1 MGRPMADLSLG
12 SMSLISRQS
21 RISGPRSNDERATCL
36 TEREDMRAQ
45 IASKLG
51 KLGTL
56 DELAEEMPSTRQGN
70 GWDPSRI
77 VEAIVRVVPQ
87 PLDRLVRKAIRPGIL
102 QRIADLFRPASA
114 MSRLAGSPTIVYFPL
129 WYLKG
134 YHECFYLREAKYRI
148 RVDKDVVAVEVD
160 GETRDLMIEEQE
172 NENVPDT
179 LRRTLKRFSRLFM
192 GERRYFNL
200 KDVTELAV
208 RHERTEMYVTSDGQ
222 EGNVLDEALPSRWKT
237 QRIFNITDLNVEGT
251 ASRIAASRE
260 TKETAVRRLREKLVK
275 MPEESKRIL
284 SNTFHIEE
292 LTQYYVPFVHF
303 PIARGGRL
311 DQVIITAASAETPDS
326 KTVASVKHQLGL

>member
-1 MGRPMADLSLG
+1 LS
-12 SMSLISRQS
+12 
-21 RISGPRSNDERATCL
+21 D
-36 TEREDMRAQ
+36 REDMRVQ

-51 KLGTL
+51 KLHTL
-56 DELAEEMPSTRQGN
+56 DELADEMPGPRRGN
-70 GWDPSRI
+70 GWDPSSVGETI
-77 VEAIVRVVPQ
+77 LRVVPQ
-87 PLDRLVRKAIRPGIL
+87 PLDRLVRKAIKRGIL

-114 MSRLAGSPTIVYFPL
+114 ISKLAGSPTMLYFPL

-172 NENVPDT
+172 NDNVPDT

-192 GERRYFNL
+192 GEKRYFNL

-208 RHERTEMYVTSDGQ
+208 RHERAEIYVTSDGR
-222 EGNVLDEALPSRWKT
+222 EGNVLDEVLPSGWKT
-237 QRIFNITDLNVEGT
+237 QRIFGLTDLDVEET
-251 ASRIAASRE
+251 VSKIAASGE
-260 TKETAVRRLREKLVK
+260 TKETVVRRLRDKLVK
-275 MPEESKRIL
+275 TPNESKQIL

-292 LTQYYVPFVHF
+292 LRQYYVPLVYL
-303 PIARGGRL
+303 PVARGGKL
-311 DQVIITAASAETPDS
+311 DQVIITGASAETPDS